1 MTDKK
6 INLNLTDS
14 DLFLIWNNL
23 DMYTSVLNMK
33 ILQKENDSDL
43 LEQKKQ
49 NLRII
54 DLIENQFPHL
64 KNWKYEPVLDHL
76 NRIEKE
82 YAEEWKRSQNQ

>member
-6 INLNLTDS
+6 ISLNLTDS

-23 DMYTSVLNMK
+23 DMYTSVLDMK

-64 KNWKYEPVLDHL
+64 KNWKYEPALDYL
-76 NRIEKE
+76 NRINKE
-82 YAEEWKRSQNQ
+82 YEEEWKRSQNQ